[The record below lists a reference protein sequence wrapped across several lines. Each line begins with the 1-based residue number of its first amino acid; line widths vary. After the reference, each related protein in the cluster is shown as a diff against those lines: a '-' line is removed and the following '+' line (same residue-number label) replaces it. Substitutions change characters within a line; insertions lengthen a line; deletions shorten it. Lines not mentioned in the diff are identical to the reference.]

1 MTIDFYKYQATGN
14 DFIMIDN
21 RDGRYSFSND
31 EISKLCHR
39 KFGIGADGLILIQ
52 QHETCDFEMIYYN
65 PDGSQSLCG
74 NGSRCA
80 VKFADFLGL
89 IDKKTTFVAFDG
101 EHIGEILA
109 NDWVRLKMKDVQ
121 NVRLMSDG
129 IFIDTGSPHLVKFVV
144 NLKNYKVYQEGK
156 MIRNGGLF
164 KSEGVN
170 VNFVEALPDNEIFVR
185 TYERGVEDETMSCGT
200 GVTAAAV
207 ASVQK
212 GYTSPVRIKTMGG
225 NLEVEFNSNNSNYYS
240 KVHLIGPAEE
250 VFNGSFQL
258 VGN

>member
-14 DFIMIDN
+14 DFVMIDN
-21 RDGRYSFSND
+21 RNGKYAFSN
-31 EISKLCHR
+31 EQISALCHR

-52 QHETCDFEMIYYN
+52 QHDTCDFEMIYYN

-80 VKFADFLGL
+80 VKFAYFLGL

-101 EHIGEILA
+101 EHAGEILP
-109 NDWVRLKMKDVQ
+109 NDWVKLKMKDVQ

-170 VNFVEALPDNEIFVR
+170 VNFVEALPDNQIFVR

-207 ASVQK
+207 ASIQK
-212 GYTSPVRIKTMGG
+212 GYNSPVRIKTLGG
-225 NLEVEFNSNNSNYYS
+225 NLEVEFNSNSNNYYS

-250 VFNGSFQL
+250 VFKGTFQL
-258 VGN
+258 DSN

>member
-1 MTIDFYKYQATGN
+1 MTIEFYKYQATGN

-21 RDGRYSFSND
+21 RDLRFTFSN
-31 EISKLCHR
+31 EQISQLCHR

-52 QHETCDFEMIYYN
+52 NHDTCDFEMIYYN

-89 IDKKTTFVAFDG
+89 IDKKTTFVAYDG
-101 EHIGEILA
+101 EHTGEILP
-109 NDWVRLKMKDVQ
+109 NDWVKLKMKDVQ
-121 NVRLMSDG
+121 NVRPVSDG
-129 IFIDTGSPHLVKFVV
+129 IFIDTGSPHLVKFVI
-144 NLKNYKVYQEGK
+144 NLQNYKVYKEGK
-156 MIRNGGLF
+156 LIRNGGLF

-170 VNFVEALPDNEIFVR
+170 VNFVETLPDNQIFVR

-200 GVTAAAV
+200 GVTAAAI
-207 ASVQK
+207 ASLQK
-212 GYTSPVRIKTMGG
+212 GYTSPVKIKTLGG
-225 NLEVEFNSNNSNYYS
+225 NLEVEFASNSNNYFS

-250 VFNGSFQL
+250 VFKGTYQL
-258 VGN
+258 AGN